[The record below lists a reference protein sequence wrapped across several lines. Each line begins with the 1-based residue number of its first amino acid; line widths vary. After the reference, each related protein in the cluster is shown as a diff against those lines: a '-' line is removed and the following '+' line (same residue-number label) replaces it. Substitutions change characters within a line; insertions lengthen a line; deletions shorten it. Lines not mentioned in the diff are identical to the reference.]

1 VNLCGRQNNLL
12 AGGVEAKP
20 FDQKKSKKVRS
31 ASYIFVCLTT
41 FGLVE
46 EYFTG
51 SLSWGGRSARSYG
64 PASCLRPAADLECV
78 NVAHLNGLAH

>member
-1 VNLCGRQNNLL
+1 MNLCGRQNNLL
-12 AGGVEAKP
+12 AGGVEPKP

-46 EYFTG
+46 EYFTVV
-51 SLSWGGRSARSYG
+51 LTELGRKK
-64 PASCLRPAADLECV
+64 C
-78 NVAHLNGLAH
+78 